1 MACQRGRLTQ
11 VLLSFQFSKLSNYFK
26 IFRLSSSCEFSPTI
40 GTIIYNTW
48 KKDCWD
54 KEDLGDMERDFIK
67 SFRAQLINTLYPTTL
82 SSVTFRWLIST
93 QNNNVSL
100 KKQKCFGKEHLHL
113 VQINTSKKWLV
124 PDLCG
129 LSFSL
134 TNCPRS
140 LKIVFMNFKR
150 NV

>member
-48 KKDCWD
+48 RKDCWD

-93 QNNNVSL
+93 QIMSPSKNKNVLAKSICIL
-100 KKQKCFGKEHLHL
+100 
-113 VQINTSKKWLV
+113 SKLIPAKSNWFLTCV
-124 PDLCG
+124 DF
-129 LSFSL
+129 LSA
-134 TNCPRS
+134 
-140 LKIVFMNFKR
+140 
-150 NV
+150 